1 MEKETL
7 KKIDNLKSLSEEC
20 EVIKANGN
28 KSEVGRMYAINDKLL
43 GIIEK
48 ELETEKVPS
57 REVLDT
63 ITTALTI
70 TAALPWSKYN
80 I

>member
-7 KKIDNLKSLSEEC
+7 KKIDNLKSLSEES
-20 EVIKANGN
+20 ETINIDEK
-28 KSEVGRMYAINDKLL
+28 KSEIGRMQAINDKLL
-43 GIIEK
+43 KVIEK
-48 ELETEKVPS
+48 ELEKEKVPS

>member
-1 MEKETL
+1 MNKETL
-7 KKIDNLKSLSEEC
+7 KKIDNLKSLSEE
-20 EVIKANGN
+20 
-28 KSEVGRMYAINDKLL
+28 SETINTDEKKNEIERMCAINDRLL
-43 GIIEK
+43 EIIEK
-48 ELETEKVPS
+48 ELEKEKVPS

-63 ITTALTI
+63 ITTTLTI

>member
-1 MEKETL
+1 MEKETV
-7 KKIDNLKSLSEEC
+7 KRIDNLKSLSEES
-20 EVIKANGN
+20 ETINIDEN
-28 KSEVGRMYAINDKLL
+28 KSEIGRMQAINDKLL
-43 GIIEK
+43 EIIEK
-48 ELETEKVPS
+48 ELEKEKVPS